1 MWGYAQA
8 GEVPLVLAAH
18 FSPNLYATTAPL
30 GVLLLPLFIAFVG
43 MRAVRRAR
51 FLRGVGWVAL
61 CWRASRFGSEHCDVF
76 ELE

>member
-1 MWGYAQA
+1 M
-8 GEVPLVLAAH
+8 LAAH

-61 CWRASRFGSEHCDVF
+61 CKQIWK
-76 ELE
+76 